1 MFQKQNGNILFLPIK
16 GIMSGII
23 RFNDVTLR
31 DGQQS
36 IAATRMSTEQ
46 AMSALPHIVEAG
58 YSSLELWGGAILD
71 SCVRFLDENPWQRLE
86 TFYTITKGKVPIRAL
101 LRGQNLFAYQ
111 PFSDDLVIEFIKTAI
126 REGVGEFRV
135 FDALNDWRNL
145 QTSLLAVR
153 TFGGKAEAALS
164 YTTSPVHTTE
174 YYVQYARKLLD
185 EGAEQIAIKDMAGI
199 LYPWDAVELFRAL
212 KAATDVPIVLH
223 THDTAGVGTLNAI
236 IAMHEGIDQ
245 IDSAITPFAG
255 GSSHP
260 PIEVL
265 VVFAEALGLDH
276 GLNIEA
282 ILNAQSALFGVF
294 DDLSDFIPYYGK
306 YYRPVNPADIDREKV
321 DAILNVLEK
330 GTTRKTL
337 EKALDLTRSLLLD
350 MGYPEHDNR
359 IFESQVPGGML
370 SNLQNQLLEMG
381 QPDILPEVMA
391 EIPVVRR
398 DVGYV
403 PLVTPTSQIVGSQ
416 AVFNIITGQRYSFI
430 SEEFKMLLRGE
441 FGRTPIPP
449 NPALVDMVLEDDQSL
464 KKYRPASYL
473 LPVLEDSERPDF
485 VKDEKD
491 YLLHLM
497 LGSSADQFLQ
507 KRNRGAAP

>member
-1 MFQKQNGNILFLPIK
+1 MTGL
-16 GIMSGII
+16 I

-46 AMSALPHIVEAG
+46 AMQVLPYIVDAG

-86 TFYTITKGKVPIRAL
+86 SFHKITKGKVPIRAL

-111 PFSDDLVIEFIKTAI
+111 PFPDDLVIRFIKTAI
-126 REGVGEFRV
+126 REGVGEMRV

-153 TFGGKAEAALS
+153 AFGGKAEAALS
-164 YTTSPVHTTE
+164 YTTSPVHTTD
-174 YYVQYARKLLD
+174 YFVQYVRKLLD

-199 LYPWDAVELFRAL
+199 LYPWDAIELFRAI
-212 KAATDVPIVLH
+212 KATTDVPIVLH
-223 THDTAGVGTLNAI
+223 THDTAGLGTLNAI
-236 IAMHEGIDQ
+236 IAMREGIDQ

-276 GLNIEA
+276 GLNVEA
-282 ILNAQSALFGVF
+282 ILKAQSTLFGVF
-294 DDLSDFIPYYGK
+294 DDLSDLITYHGK
-306 YYRPVNPADIDREKV
+306 YYRPVNPAEIDKRKIDSV
-321 DAILNVLEK
+321 LDVLEK
-330 GTTRKTL
+330 GTDRESL
-337 EKALDLTRSLLLD
+337 EKALRLTRSLLLD
-350 MGYPEHDNR
+350 LGYPEHDKQ

-370 SNLQNQLLEMG
+370 SNLRNQLLEMG
-381 QPDILPEVMA
+381 KPDILPEVMA

-441 FGRTPIPP
+441 FGKTPIPP
-449 NPALVDMVLEDDQSL
+449 NPALVDMVFEDGQSM

-473 LPVLEDSERPDF
+473 LPVLEDSDRPDF
-485 VKDEKD
+485 VKNEKD
-491 YLLHLM
+491 FLLHLM
-497 LGSSADQFLQ
+497 LGPSAGQFLQ
-507 KRNRGAAP
+507 KRNRGYGA